1 MDNISNN
8 DNNINTKDILWIPK
22 KKIAL
27 LNKDSKDIKNIENEN
42 GNNSIGKMTK
52 EYIQLKIKE
61 KIFLKKPF
69 KEKKKLGRKIKS
81 DECLGEHNK
90 FSDDNILR
98 KLRKAILNCVLKF
111 INEKLKTLYSTEN
124 KLLLNEMKIL
134 KLKQNSIEK
143 EKANYNKKLL
153 NKTLKSIFS
162 DNISSKY
169 SRYLPNHNKKLI
181 EKIIKWKRRIKK
193 KYI

>member
-1 MDNISNN
+1 M
-8 DNNINTKDILWIPK
+8 
-22 KKIAL
+22 

-90 FSDDNILR
+90 FSDDNIHR
-98 KLRKAILNCVLKF
+98 KLRKAILNSRLKF
-111 INEKLKTLYSTEN
+111 INEKLKMYIHL
-124 KLLLNEMKIL
+124 KI
-134 KLKQNSIEK
+134 N
-143 EKANYNKKLL
+143 
-153 NKTLKSIFS
+153 
-162 DNISSKY
+162 
-169 SRYLPNHNKKLI
+169 
-181 EKIIKWKRRIKK
+181 
-193 KYI
+193 